1 MKSMSFLGPLCAL
14 VICGACDNKAS
25 TATQSNP
32 VSAASA
38 TASAMTLAPGI
49 HDRVGAVT
57 MSVTVD
63 TSGFNPSS
71 MMARGGTPVALMFT
85 RIAEDSCGKEVV
97 FPSLNI
103 RKELP
108 LNQAVQVTFDMPA
121 SGAVAFE
128 CGMGMLKGSII
139 VQ

>member
-1 MKSMSFLGPLCAL
+1 
-14 VICGACDNKAS
+14 
-25 TATQSNP
+25 
-32 VSAASA
+32 
-38 TASAMTLAPGI
+38 
-49 HDRVGAVT
+49 
-57 MSVTVD
+57 
-63 TSGFNPSS
+63 
-71 MMARGGTPVALMFT
+71 MARGGTPVALMFT
-85 RIAEDSCGKEVV
+85 RISEESCAKEVV

-128 CGMGMLKGSII
+128 CGMGMLKGSVV